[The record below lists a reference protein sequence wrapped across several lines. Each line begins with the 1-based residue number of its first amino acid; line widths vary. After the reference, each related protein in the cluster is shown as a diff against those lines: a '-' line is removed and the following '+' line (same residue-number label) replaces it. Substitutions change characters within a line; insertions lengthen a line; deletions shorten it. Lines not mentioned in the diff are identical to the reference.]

1 MRSPEKVRFLKEE
14 PGWPSGKIC
23 EKKIKYA
30 TKDVPRFRHQKSGR
44 TVFLNAPRDTV
55 CASITPATA
64 SQPAQERM
72 VKPGVLRDANVLS
85 CDPAESKIFSVL
97 NRSCASVL
105 HEDHFS
111 QESTDHARL

>member
-44 TVFLNAPRDTV
+44 TVFLKRPV
-55 CASITPATA
+55 TPSALNNPCYG
-64 SQPAQERM
+64 QPARS
-72 VKPGVLRDANVLS
+72 RANGKTGRTS
-85 CDPAESKIFSVL
+85 
-97 NRSCASVL
+97 
-105 HEDHFS
+105 
-111 QESTDHARL
+111 